1 MFEKKNLTIHCDVCD
16 ARNIKA
22 EHYEGFEKIK
32 INADFLLV
40 NEKSKPVLHRL
51 PLTCNVDNVL
61 ELPDGEEIHLQTIN
75 GSYEIGPTTSVQ
87 PYTVLTVNG
96 NLTILPGAETIV
108 EQYIK
113 ICINGSVRCPQSI
126 ASALNCA
133 TINGVS
139 VTYPDDCILLSAQF
153 TPDKYFPLR
162 AKENSRYYVHK
173 RVILDNNEVD
183 LDTLV
188 SKKVHFV
195 TKNLIVSE
203 PLLEKAIPLFDETVD
218 FTVVPAGYRII
229 CEDVTLDRALLTK
242 FGPKLFIDGNLTLKD
257 DSAALCREIEGL
269 IVKGTVFLNQNDL
282 EAFRSIPA
290 EYDAM
295 EIITG
300 RVFENHLQVKLDN
313 AVLEKSPDGIL
324 VKNVVQVTLAA
335 DIACDDILEKLTF
348 QNCTSILCTPEQE
361 GSVSAVCTNCV
372 QVGSAENDDS
382 AELSKALSHT
392 QVINADSY
400 VL

>member
-1 MFEKKNLTIHCDVCD
+1 MFEKKNLTVNCDICD

-32 INADFLLV
+32 INTDLLLV
-40 NEKSKPVLHRL
+40 HEKSKAILNKL
-51 PLTCNVDNVL
+51 PLACNADNVL
-61 ELPDGEEIHLQTIN
+61 ELPEKEQIHLQTIN

-87 PYTVLTVNG
+87 SNTVLTVNG
-96 NLTILPGAETIV
+96 KLTILPGAEAIM

-113 ICINGSVRCPQSI
+113 ICVNGSVCCPQGI
-126 ASALNCA
+126 ASVLNRA

-139 VTYPDDCILLSAQF
+139 VTYPDDCILLSAHF

-162 AKENSRYYVHK
+162 AKENSRYYVSK
-173 RVILDNNEVD
+173 RVLLDNDEVD
-183 LDTLV
+183 LDKLV
-188 SKKVHFV
+188 SKKVHFI

-203 PLLEKAIPLFDETVD
+203 PLLEKAIPLFDETAV
-218 FTVVPAGYRII
+218 FTVAPAGYRII

-242 FGPKLFIDGNLTLKD
+242 YGSKLFICGDLTLKD
-257 DSAALCREIEGL
+257 DSAALCREVEGL

-282 EAFRSIPA
+282 EAFQSVPA
-290 EYDAM
+290 EYDAL
-295 EIITG
+295 EITKG
-300 RVFENHLQVKLDN
+300 RVFENQLQVKLDN
-313 AVLEKSPDGIL
+313 AILEKSPDGIL

-335 DIACDDILEKLTF
+335 DISYDDILEKLTF
-348 QNCTSILCTPEQE
+348 QNCTSIICTPDQE

-372 QVGSAENDDS
+372 QLGSAEDDHT
-382 AELSKALSHT
+382 AETPKELSNT
-392 QVINADSY
+392 QIINADSY